1 MKQVDEFWAVVVGDE
16 RERFA
21 MDVLGGV
28 ALFRTRVAADAVR
41 NELGRL
47 RVEQARVA
55 RVTVTVEE
63 VK

>member
-1 MKQVDEFWAVVVGDE
+1 VKQVDEFWAVVVGDE